1 MFILLIIP
9 FFTTVVHGGFLKQI
23 LWPDV
28 LLNAIQ
34 QTHEWEGA
42 SALRRWLRWFGHA
55 EWWWSNI
62 VWLWSTWN
70 KTEEDLVWLCQG
82 DVNSLGLPQEDAQPK
97 NKLKGK
103 IKAQPAELT

>member
-42 SALRRWLRWFGHA
+42 SALRR
-55 EWWWSNI
+55 
-62 VWLWSTWN
+62 
-70 KTEEDLVWLCQG
+70 
-82 DVNSLGLPQEDAQPK
+82 
-97 NKLKGK
+97 
-103 IKAQPAELT
+103 